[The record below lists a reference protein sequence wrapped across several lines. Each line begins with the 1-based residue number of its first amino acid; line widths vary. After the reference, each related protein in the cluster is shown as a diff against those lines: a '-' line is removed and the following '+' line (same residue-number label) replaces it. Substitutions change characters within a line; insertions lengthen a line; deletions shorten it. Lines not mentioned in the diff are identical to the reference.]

1 MSNYSVTYYA
11 WSQNYEERFIN
22 QPSEGVATIYFRT
35 SPGSSGYK
43 GGIVFDE
50 GVTPTSTTIERY
62 IEGSLSS
69 TTTATTITT
78 TAGGHTY
85 TILTFS
91 QSIFSSFVPGS
102 VDIDAQNEVTNTAEL
117 NQLIYDYFNPVL
129 VPYMDIDVYTQG
141 QMITVIW
148 SDIQNIPPGLY
159 PASYQMVLDVRDENH
174 DFPRYFLAVSPYTSG
189 SYQFSFDEALNAMPP
204 TVQQQ
209 VRADQAF
216 DLYVDFGVTDPDA
229 QGFPKV
235 SVVNG
240 CRFNIN
246 IMDGTITTEDSGDGN
261 TPTPH
266 SNTDPRTDDVYA
278 DDNSSFGTEAP
289 GQALSV
295 DNLVSKSYVITDGN
309 LQTFATFLWNND
321 LQQTMYANQVSPM
334 ENILSL
340 KRLPFAVGTTGSDVN
355 IWLGNVQTNAQGKLV
370 NDGHVQNI
378 GSSVF
383 QVFNDSYLDYDTNIS
398 IYLPYCGIFSIPTS
412 VCYEQYKDLNGL
424 PHIKGRKFKVNYYYD
439 VIFGTCAAE
448 LVIVYEDDL
457 GVEHDVTFA
466 VYNGTCGIDIPV
478 TQSNR
483 ASIENSMV
491 KSGSNAAVGLLQS
504 FVSGVAS
511 AVTGNG
517 GGVLG
522 AISNMVGT
530 SLREQINQQ
539 TQERHYTTA
548 GGFSSQVASFL
559 SASVVV
565 IYDHALYTEPGDYAH
580 ENGYPTNLG
589 LNMSGLSG
597 YTELDGSIEI
607 EGISCL
613 DEERALL
620 KQALMDGFYL

>member
-1 MSNYSVTYYA
+1 MIS
-11 WSQNYEERFIN
+11 FIGTDN
-22 QPSEGVATIYFRT
+22 GW
-35 SPGSSGYK
+35 GYK
-43 GGIVFDE
+43 QIDYDTSNVLTSYDLCVAYFVQSGFATFCLYINTPAPPPTVDVLYTRYGGSTFTGTDSGAAITGETDISRYGNNAL
-50 GVTPTSTTIERY
+50 GVPF
-62 IEGSLSS
+62 
-69 TTTATTITT
+69 TITGVHNLGEYNVSDM
-78 TAGGHTY
+78 TAL
-85 TILTFS
+85 INA
-91 QSIFSSFVPGS
+91 S
-102 VDIDAQNEVTNTAEL
+102 VQDAK
-117 NQLIYDYFNPVL
+117 DYFNRPTT
-129 VPYMDIDVYTQG
+129 PYMDIDVYTQG
-141 QMITVIW
+141 QMVTVIW
-148 SDIQNIPPGLY
+148 SDIQNIPPGLF

-174 DFPRYFLAVSPYTSG
+174 DYPRYFLAVSPYTAG
-189 SYQFSFDEALNAMPP
+189 SYQFSFDEALHATPP

-209 VRADQAF
+209 IQADQAF

-235 SVVNG
+235 AVVNG

-246 IMDGTITTEDSGDGN
+246 IVDGTITTEDAGDGN

-266 SNTDPRTDDVYA
+266 SNTDPRTDDAYNT
-278 DDNSSFGTEAP
+278 DSSSTGTESP

-295 DNLVSKSYVITDGN
+295 DNLVSRSYVITEGN
-309 LQTFATFLWNND
+309 LQTFAAFLWNND

-355 IWLGNVQTNAQGKLV
+355 IWLGNVQTNAQGKLTD
-370 NDGHVQNI
+370 DGHIQSI
-378 GSSVF
+378 GSTTF
-383 QVFNDSYLDYDTNIS
+383 LVFNDSYLDYDTNIS
-398 IYLPYCGIFSIPTS
+398 IYLPYCGIFTIPTS
-412 VCYEQYKDLNGL
+412 LCYKQSIDLNGL
-424 PHIKGRKFKVNYYYD
+424 PHINGRTLSVNYYYD
-439 VIFGTCAAE
+439 IIFGTCAAE
-448 LVIVYEDDL
+448 LLID
-457 GVEHDVTFA
+457 GVTFA

-483 ASIENSMV
+483 ASVENALV
-491 KSGSNAAVGLLQS
+491 RSGGNAAVGILQS
-504 FVSGVAS
+504 FASGVVS
-511 AVTGNG
+511 ALSGNI
-517 GGVLG
+517 GGVVG
-522 AISNMVGT
+522 SIVGMAGT
-530 SLREQINQQ
+530 SAKEQINQQ

-613 DEERALL
+613 DEERTLL